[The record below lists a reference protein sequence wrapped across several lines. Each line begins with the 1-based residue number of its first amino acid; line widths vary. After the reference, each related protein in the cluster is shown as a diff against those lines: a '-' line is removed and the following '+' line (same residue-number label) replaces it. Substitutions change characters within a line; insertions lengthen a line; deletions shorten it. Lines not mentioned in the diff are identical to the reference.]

1 MDITQH
7 KENRRMKWTNK
18 KIAQLK
24 SLWKKGSLAGE
35 IGEVLGTS
43 KSAIIGKANR
53 LKCAPRQSG
62 RLNSVPR
69 KYNTSL
75 NGHQRPRSTRK
86 DVLEAILR
94 EMEPENP
101 TTLESL
107 IPNQCK
113 FPLGKEEDRAELFCG
128 RERWRGPRKHAPN
141 YCKYHVHVAAKLE
154 DPGKAIRP

>member
-1 MDITQH
+1 
-7 KENRRMKWTNK
+7 MKWTNK

-69 KYNTSL
+69 KYNTTDIKP
-75 NGHQRPRSTRK
+75 PRLGRK
-86 DVLEAILR
+86 QVLERILS
-94 EMEPENP
+94 EMEPANP
-101 TTLESL
+101 TALESL

-113 FPLGKEEDRAELFCG
+113 FPLGKEEDPVKFFCG
-128 RERWRGPRKHAPN
+128 RERWIGPRKHGPN